1 MATKLITATGGTLTS
16 GHFCK
21 MLKASMPDGIL
32 DGFDISVSGTTITMT
47 PGHLAVCGNLVEV
60 DDVTTASDTSGNGWL
75 YAEIIPLAPATKARI
90 RRIYGDRNWI
100 RGDVTADNATS
111 TTSYEMPLAKFTLQ
125 NGVVSVE
132 RVAALVGT
140 HPQHTQSGVKIS
152 VQQSQPSNPSVG
164 DLWFW

>member
-1 MATKLITATGGTLTS
+1 MAPKLITATGGTLTS

-21 MLKASMPDGIL
+21 MFKAAMPDGIL

-60 DDVTTASDTSGNGWL
+60 DEETTASGTSGNGWL
-75 YAEIIPLAPATKARI
+75 YAEITPLSLTTKARI
-90 RRIYGDRNWI
+90 RRVYGDRNWV
-100 RGDVTADNATS
+100 RGDVTADNASS
-111 TTSYEMPLAKFTLQ
+111 TTTYEMPLAKFTLQ

-140 HPQHTQSGVKIS
+140 HPQHTDSGVKIN

>member
-1 MATKLITATGGTLTS
+1 MAPKLITATGGTLTS

-21 MLKASMPDGIL
+21 MLKAAMPDGIL
-32 DGFDISVSGTTITMT
+32 DGFDFSVSGTTIKMT
-47 PGHLAVCGNLVEV
+47 PGHLAVSGNLVET
-60 DDVTTASDTSGNGWL
+60 DEELAAPNISGNGWL
-75 YAEIIPLAPATKARI
+75 YAEIIPLAAGTKARI
-90 RRIYGDRNWI
+90 RIVYGDRDWI
-100 RGDVTADNATS
+100 KGDVTADNASS

-140 HPQHTQSGVKIS
+140 HPQHTDSGVKIN